1 MRLAGEAV
9 EVGDV
14 LFDIET
20 DKATMAVEAT
30 EDGYLRQIVVRDER
44 TIAKPFK
51 HSRPSSTAS
60 ALQAICS
67 LICPHSYL
75 Y

>member
-1 MRLAGEAV
+1 MKVHHDVGHDYGQHSSCHLGDAV

-30 EDGYLRQIVVRDER
+30 EDGFLAKILVR
-44 TIAKPFK
+44 T
-51 HSRPSSTAS
+51 S
-60 ALQAICS
+60 
-67 LICPHSYL
+67 
-75 Y
+75 